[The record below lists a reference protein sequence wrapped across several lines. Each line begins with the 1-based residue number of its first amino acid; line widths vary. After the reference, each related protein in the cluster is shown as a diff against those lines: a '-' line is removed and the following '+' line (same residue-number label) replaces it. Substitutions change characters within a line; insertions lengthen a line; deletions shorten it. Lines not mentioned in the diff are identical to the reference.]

1 MRLPILFAS
10 SALFAASVGCLQS
23 VDYVDPIGLPFDT
36 SEGTVNSQDIGPNVR
51 QARLSGQYGPQDT
64 FQDAAAATSGYD
76 DGATSNVV
84 LETSSN
90 GRMGMMII
98 DSWQGSLLTMPAGSY
113 QSSSTSLSNA
123 VNVTICATD
132 FDAPA
137 EDAVVDIQDTPDGR
151 VITVEAQTSGDYGL
165 DNSDNPALASFTVV
179 R

>member
-10 SALFAASVGCLQS
+10 SALLAASVGCMQS
-23 VDYVDPIGLPFDT
+23 VDYVDPVFEPFQGDEGAGS
-36 SEGTVNSQDIGPNVR
+36 SEDIGANVR

-64 FQDAAAATSGYD
+64 FQDADAMPSGYD
-76 DGATSNVV
+76 DGATTNLM
-84 LETSSN
+84 LETSRN

-113 QSSSTSLSNA
+113 TSTSMSLNNA
-123 VNVTICATD
+123 VNVTVCATD

-151 VITVEAQTSGDYGL
+151 VITVEAQTGSDYGL
-165 DNSDNPALASFTVV
+165 DNSDNPALASFTLV

>member
-10 SALFAASVGCLQS
+10 SALLAASVGCLQS

-36 SEGTVNSQDIGPNVR
+36 SEGENYQDIGPNVR

-98 DSWQGSLLTMPAGSY
+98 DSWQGSLLTMPAGRY
-113 QSSSTSLSNA
+113 TSSSTSLDNA
-123 VNVTICATD
+123 VNVTVCATD

-137 EDAVVDIQDTPDGR
+137 EDAVVVIEDTPAGR

-165 DNSDNPALASFTVV
+165 DNSDNPALASFTLV